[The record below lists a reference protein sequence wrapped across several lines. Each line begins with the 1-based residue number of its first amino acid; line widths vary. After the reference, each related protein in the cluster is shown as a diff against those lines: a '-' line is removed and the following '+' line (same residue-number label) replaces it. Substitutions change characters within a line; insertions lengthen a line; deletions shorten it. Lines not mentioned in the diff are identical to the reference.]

1 MKAFLLVAGAGILA
15 GLLFLGL
22 MRLMDGGQQ
31 APPLAEREPA
41 PALEAGTEM
50 DDFERAEDVR
60 RQREE
65 GLDDARRLPRMIL
78 PIGGGEDD

>member
-1 MKAFLLVAGAGILA
+1 MKIFAVILAAGVLA

-22 MRLMDGGQQ
+22 MRLMDDGQQ
-31 APPLAEREPA
+31 APPLAEREPV
-41 PALEAGTEM
+41 PALEAGTEL
-50 DDFERAEDVR
+50 DDFERAEDVQ

-78 PIGGGEDD
+78 PIGDGND